1 MNCVLVSFLAASV
14 GIVTP
19 SPAPGGRIEGAVR
32 NRDGTGVPGIN
43 MDGDYM
49 RDYAQDP
56 AAFFK
61 KDYERVYGDL
71 IRQAIQ
77 QYGP

>member
-32 NRDGTGVPGIN
+32 NRDGTGVPGIK
-43 MDGDYM
+43 MKFKRRDGSG
-49 RDYAQDP
+49 RRLWP
-56 AAFFK
+56 
-61 KDYERVYGDL
+61 
-71 IRQAIQ
+71 
-77 QYGP
+77 